1 MDYMEGLF
9 LDMFYDFGISDD
21 EFRFILEQVPN
32 IRNMKELEINEKIGI
47 LSYVGCANRHIKN
60 IIVSNPYYLERSNDD
75 ILRLIKYL
83 RDIGISGLYLLFDMH
98 PYLLNKDAFE
108 IRNYV
113 NDRINRGELLE
124 DIVDDIESNPY
135 IIEE

>member
-1 MDYMEGLF
+1 MIDF
-9 LDMFYDFGISDD
+9 LLDCGIDKD
-21 EFRFILEQVPN
+21 TL
-32 IRNMKELEINEKIGI
+32 
-47 LSYVGCANRHIKN
+47 
-60 IIVSNPYYLERSNDD
+60 D
-75 ILRLIKYL
+75 ILNKKYSTELFDLSCNKKEIVKIIKYL
-83 RDIGISGLYLLFDMH
+83 RDIGISSLYLLFDMH